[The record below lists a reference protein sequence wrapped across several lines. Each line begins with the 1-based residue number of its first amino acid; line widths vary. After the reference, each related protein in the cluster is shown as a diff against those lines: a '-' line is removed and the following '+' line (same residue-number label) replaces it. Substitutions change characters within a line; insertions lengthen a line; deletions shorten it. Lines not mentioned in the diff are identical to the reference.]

1 MHTKN
6 NYFLFVFFFFTPIY
20 LFIIQFSSELLEP
33 IINNILPTNCGKRS
47 EDFNDDEDLIFAKVV
62 HGSIAAKGTYPWQVS
77 EII

>member
-1 MHTKN
+1 MVTDS
-6 NYFLFVFFFFTPIY
+6 P
-20 LFIIQFSSELLEP
+20 EP
-33 IINNILPTNCGKRS
+33 KINDILPTNCGKRS

>member
-1 MHTKN
+1 MQTKN
-6 NYFLFVFFFFTPIY
+6 NYFLFFY
-20 LFIIQFSSELLEP
+20 LFIVQFSSEMVTDSPEQR
-33 IINNILPTNCGKRS
+33 INDILPTNCGKRS